1 MKTLIWKGILYQS
14 LEYFNVQSDDKG
26 YNVESRIIGCYK
38 DKIYTVDYR
47 MFIDKNWIV
56 QNFLIESEV
65 NKVKTMLAGKRLQ
78 DQWTINNVINPKF
91 NHFKFI
97 DISLTPFTNTLPINN
112 LNLAENSSQK
122 IDVIYI
128 DVLNQHIRP
137 VQQQYTRTT
146 SHQYL
151 YENIENDFK
160 AEVSVDESGLVI
172 SYPELFEK
180 IIEL

>member
-26 YNVESRIIGCYK
+26 YNVESRIIGSYK

-65 NKVKTMLAGKRLQ
+65 NKVKITLEGKRLQ
-78 DQWTINNVINPKF
+78 NQWTINNVVNPEF

-112 LNLAENSSQK
+112 LNLPENSSQK

-128 DVLNQHIRP
+128 DILNQHIRP

-146 SHQYL
+146 SDQYL

-180 IIEL
+180 IVEL

>member
-14 LEYFNVQSDDKG
+14 LEYFNVQSDNKG
-26 YNVESRIIGCYK
+26 YNVESRIIGSYK

-65 NKVKTMLAGKRLQ
+65 NKVKTTLEGKRLQ
-78 DQWTINNVINPKF
+78 NQWTINNVVNPEF

-112 LNLAENSSQK
+112 LNLPENSSQK

-128 DVLNQHIRP
+128 DILNQHIRP
-137 VQQQYTRTT
+137 VQQQYTKTA

-180 IIEL
+180 IVEL